1 MTTIREG
8 WWIPEQPVEVRQ
20 RRLPRWILGEI
31 DGQVC
36 YSKGG
41 TEHFYC
47 KVQTFINWMKRTNAQ
62 LRTKD
67 SAPAT
72 LAQAG
77 LSSPPSIGEE
87 HGV

>member
-1 MTTIREG
+1 MSTIKEG
-8 WWIPEQPVEVRQ
+8 WWIPEQLPEPRQ

-31 DGQVC
+31 NGQVC

-47 KVQTFINWMKRTNAQ
+47 QVQTFINWMKRTNAE

-67 SAPAT
+67 SATPRLTGSAD
-72 LAQAG
+72 AV
-77 LSSPPSIGEE
+77 GEKP
-87 HGV
+87 

>member
-8 WWIPEQPVEVRQ
+8 WWIPKQSPEVRQ

-31 DGQVC
+31 NGQLC

-47 KVQTFINWMKRTNAQ
+47 KVQTFINWMKRTNAEFK
-62 LRTKD
+62 TKD
-67 SAPAT
+67 SAPAQ
-72 LAQAG
+72 LPPA
-77 LSSPPSIGEE
+77 SPSPSIDEKRA
-87 HGV
+87 